1 MSHRTYDEIT
11 SAPTTLADPGPRAY
25 PAPVPRLPPAAAC
38 LAGLLACGGDA
49 PPEAV
54 AFAELCG
61 HAGPVRLLEL
71 APGRQLHSY
80 SIPFRVDDRHYFQT
94 SRGVV
99 DPGGGALATEF
110 EAWSCGPCGE
120 SPRLHASD
128 LTWISTQ
135 HERWPGVVL
144 GCGASSDALVLLDPA
159 GGPATPFMPGVRC
172 DDDWSNHGV
181 VAIDGD
187 EDDDAEQMAAFGA
200 LVLYPYPED
209 PRAAA
214 PPPIVLH
221 PQVRLLPGVSDPAI
235 SRAFLLRTRPDEV
248 LALDADDNLLRF
260 DLESRTSTVE
270 AADVLSF
277 RVSPDDGRYLLWQ
290 HTAAATANLEPIES
304 AVILK
309 DRATGTS
316 VALGATALA
325 YSPDATARIADGV
338 LPLWLDGNRVLRVF
352 RVPEL
357 AAVDLPPRSRFEA
370 VIDERRWLLRSP
382 RYRTASI
389 FDSATGEATI
399 LIVHRGDVFA
409 ANPERA
415 LFLARDSYQDPP
427 KGPLYQLPFD
437 GSDARVAA
445 PRATLFAHLVSDTSL
460 VTPVDLNR
468 DGRGPLLLVDLDSA
482 EERLIDDPV
491 PAASFR
497 LNAGFG
503 PGHVVYSVDDGARS
517 GIYVAR
523 LPDPD

>member
-1 MSHRTYDEIT
+1 MQ
-11 SAPTTLADPGPRAY
+11 
-25 PAPVPRLPPAAAC
+25 RLPPAAAC
-38 LAGLLACGGDA
+38 LAGLLAGLLACGGDA
-49 PPEAV
+49 QPESV

-61 HAGPVRLLEL
+61 QAGPVRLLEL
-71 APGRQLHSY
+71 APGRQLHSF
-80 SIPFRVDDRHYFQT
+80 SVPFRVDDRHYFQT
-94 SRGVV
+94 SRGVI

-135 HERWPGVVL
+135 KERWPGVVV
-144 GCGASSDALVLLDPA
+144 GCGATSDALVLLDPA

-172 DDDWSNHGV
+172 DDDWSEHGV
-181 VAIDGD
+181 VAVDGD
-187 EDDDAEQMAAFGA
+187 EDDSADQQAAFGA

-221 PQVRLLPGVSDPAI
+221 PQIRLLPAVSDPAI
-235 SRAFLLRTRPDEV
+235 SRGFLLRTRPDEV

-260 DLESRTSTVE
+260 DLESGTTTVE

-277 RVSPDDGRYLLWQ
+277 RVSLDDGRYLLWQ
-290 HTAAATANLEPIES
+290 HTAAATLDLKPIES

-316 VALGATALA
+316 VALGETALT
-325 YSPDATARIADGV
+325 YSPDAAYHVADGV
-338 LPLWLDGNRVLRVF
+338 LPLWLDGDRILRMF
-352 RVPEL
+352 RIPEL
-357 AAVDLPPRSRFEA
+357 AAQDLPRGNTFEA
-370 VIDERRWLLRSP
+370 VLDERRWLISSLRHS
-382 RYRTASI
+382 TVSV
-389 FDSATGEATI
+389 FDSVTGEATI
-399 LIVHRGDVFA
+399 LLVHRGEVFD
-409 ANPERA
+409 ANPTRA
-415 LFLARDSYQDPP
+415 LFLARDSYQEPP
-427 KGPLYQLPFD
+427 KGPLYHLSFD
-437 GSDARVAA
+437 GSDGRVAA
-445 PRATLFAHLVSDTSL
+445 PRATQFARLASATSL
-460 VTPVDLNR
+460 VTPVELSR
-468 DGRGPLLLVDLDSA
+468 DGRGPLLLVDLDTG

-497 LNAGFG
+497 LGAGFG
-503 PGHVVYSVDDGARS
+503 PGHVVYSVDDGPRS